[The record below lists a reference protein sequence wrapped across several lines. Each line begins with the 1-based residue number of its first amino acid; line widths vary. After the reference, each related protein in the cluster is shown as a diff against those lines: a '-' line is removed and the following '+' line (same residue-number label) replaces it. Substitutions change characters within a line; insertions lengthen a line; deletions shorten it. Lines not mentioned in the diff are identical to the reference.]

1 MAHGVILR
9 QIQMQKDMDPIQ
21 KGKILVVDDDQDIQ
35 EMLSYNLRKEGYAV
49 KSADNGRMAI
59 EVAEEFRPDLII
71 LDVMMPE
78 MDGIET
84 CRELRANPDL
94 EQSIIAFLTARGEDY
109 SQIAGFD
116 AGADDYIAKPV
127 KPRVLISR
135 VQALMR
141 RHGTREEIK
150 TEDRYGDI
158 AIDHEKYQVTR
169 AGRELPMPKKEFEL
183 LSLLMSKPGR
193 VFTREVILNKIW
205 GNDVV
210 VGDRTIDVHIRKLR
224 EKVGDSFIK
233 TVKGVGYKIDA

>member
-1 MAHGVILR
+1 MN
-9 QIQMQKDMDPIQ
+9 QKDMNFSQ
-21 KGKILVVDDDQDIQ
+21 KGKILVVDDDPDIQ
-35 EMLSYNLRKEGYAV
+35 EMLSYNLRKEGYEV
-49 KSADNGRMAI
+49 RTADDGRMAI
-59 EVAEEFRPDLII
+59 EAASTFRPELII

-78 MDGIET
+78 MDGIEA
-84 CRELRANPDL
+84 CRELRTMPELDQTL
-94 EQSIIAFLTARGEDY
+94 IAFLTARGEDY

-116 AGADDYIAKPV
+116 AGADDYISKPV

-141 RHGTREEIK
+141 RQGSRQEEKAADQHGEI
-150 TEDRYGDI
+150 T
-158 AIDHEKYQVTR
+158 IDHEKYVVTR
-169 AGRELPMPKKEFEL
+169 AGNELPMPKKEFEL